1 MLKRLALG
9 VSIALLL
16 TGTALAGP
24 LEEGVAA
31 YKDGDFSQAISLWR
45 QASEQGNLVAR
56 FNLGMAYELGWGVDR
71 DSTEAVRWYLSA
83 AHAGDVLSMAKL
95 GNVFSEG
102 TLVAR
107 DYDAAAKWY
116 TMAADRNHVRA
127 HYNLGTLYANGTG
140 VAKNVGK
147 AFELYER
154 AESMQCTYGDVAL
167 IHEPRLT

>member
-1 MLKRLALG
+1 MLKRLLAGTILALALG
-9 VSIALLL
+9 
-16 TGTALAGP
+16 TAAIAGP

-31 YKDGDFSQAISLWR
+31 YKDGDFTRAIGLWQ

-56 FNLGMAYELGWGVDR
+56 FNLGMAHEMGWGVAR
-71 DSTEAVRWYLSA
+71 NPIEAVRWYLSA

-102 TLVAR
+102 TLVER
-107 DYDAAAKWY
+107 DYNAAAKWY
-116 TMAADRNHVRA
+116 TMAADKNHVRA
-127 HYNLGTLYANGTG
+127 HYNLGTLYANGSG
-140 VAKNVGK
+140 VAKNVSK